1 MTPRKLETGSF
12 VRTATGHF
20 VGGDLAIVRSHDDY
34 LFLALV
40 DVLGHGPQ
48 AYSTAIELEE
58 VIVGWNDPFDIL
70 ALMKAL
76 HEHQRQGRGAVI
88 SLCTIESH
96 SGNVRYVGIGNAT
109 CRTMGRHPHHMLTRE
124 GVVGHTLRTPSIEV
138 MTLDQHDILL
148 LYSDGVSSHFEIE
161 KPGQLFFD
169 PLDRIARRV
178 VEQFGRNHDDASCIV
193 VRYA

>member
-12 VRTATGHF
+12 VRTAAGHF
-20 VGGDLAIVRSHDDY
+20 VGGDLAIVRPDEDY

-48 AYSTAIELEE
+48 AYSTALELEE
-58 VIVGWNDPFDIL
+58 AILGWDDTFDIL

-76 HEHQRQGRGAVI
+76 HVHQKHGRGAVI
-88 SLCTIESH
+88 SLCTIESLT
-96 SGNVRYVGIGNAT
+96 GEVRYVGIGNAT
-109 CRTMGRHPHHMLTRE
+109 CRTMGLHPHHMLTRE
-124 GVVGHTLRTPSIEV
+124 GVVGHTLRTPSIER

-148 LYSDGVSSHFEIE
+148 LYSDGVSSHFEVQE
-161 KPGQLFFD
+161 PCQLFFE
-169 PLDRIARRV
+169 PLDNVARRV
-178 VEQFGRNHDDASCIV
+178 VEQFGRGHDDASCIA

>member
-1 MTPRKLETGSF
+1 MTPRKLDTGSF

-48 AYSTAIELEE
+48 AYSTALELEE
-58 VIVGWNDPFDIL
+58 VILGWKDKFDIL

-76 HEHQRQGRGAVI
+76 HNHQKQGRGAVI
-88 SLCTIESH
+88 SLCTIESD
-96 SGNVRYVGIGNAT
+96 SGDVRYVGIGNAT
-109 CRTMGRHPHHMLTRE
+109 CRMMGEHPHHMLTRE
-124 GVVGHTLRTPSIEV
+124 GVVGHTLRTPTLER

-148 LYSDGVSSHFEIE
+148 LYSDGVSSHFELAE
-161 KPGQLFFD
+161 PCQLFFE
-169 PLDRIARRV
+169 PLNSVARRV
-178 VEQFGRNHDDASCIV
+178 VEQFGRDHDDASCIA